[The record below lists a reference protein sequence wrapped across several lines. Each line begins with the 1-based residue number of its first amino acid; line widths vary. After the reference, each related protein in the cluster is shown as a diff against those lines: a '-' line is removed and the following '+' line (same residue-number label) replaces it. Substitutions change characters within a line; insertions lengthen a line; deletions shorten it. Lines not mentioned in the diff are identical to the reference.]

1 MARQRLKSRAVY
13 YKVDG
18 YVFAEVI
25 REISY
30 SEQSRYQAFERKCLV
45 PVFVLSASKKW
56 MLAADFSDV
65 PFLHIRGITGGKQK

>member
-1 MARQRLKSRAVY
+1 MY

-30 SEQSRYQAFERKCLV
+30 SEQSRYQASGILKGNVWCLFLCCMRRK
-45 PVFVLSASKKW
+45 K
-56 MLAADFSDV
+56 MLAADSSDV
-65 PFLHIRGITGGKQK
+65 PFLHIGGLQEGNRNK